1 MMKQK
6 PSPVKRWII
15 AIRPFAL
22 PASTMPVV
30 FGTAAA
36 VSIDAAQFNVFLF
49 VLALFAMIVLHS
61 GANLLSDVNDFKKG
75 LDREI
80 TPASGAIVRGYVS
93 LKAGIF
99 GSVIL
104 IAAGIIAGVIITY
117 EIGLPILVIG
127 AVGIVIGVF
136 YTLKPF
142 AFKYRALGDLAV
154 FLDFGILG
162 ALGAWTVQTGTP
174 SSVPALWAVPM
185 SMLVVAILHANN
197 WRDIQGDKKSSIKTV
212 ASILGDR
219 GSFVYYIF
227 LVYGAF
233 GVVILIIIFTRIF
246 HSRNPVMPL
255 TFLIT
260 FAAFPAA
267 VRLMRVG
274 KKRNEDAGCQ
284 RFVALDAGTSFLNL
298 IFGLLSTAAVILHLL
313 LYQYEPW
320 YKIQEFF

>member
-1 MMKQK
+1 MVIQN
-6 PSPVKRWII
+6 PSFLKKWII
-15 AIRPFAL
+15 AVRPFAL

-36 VSIDAAQFNVFLF
+36 VAIGEVRFNLFFF
-49 VLALFAMIVLHS
+49 VLAFFAMIMLHS
-61 GANLLSDVNDFKKG
+61 GSNLLSDVNDFKKG

-80 TPASGAIVRGYVS
+80 TPVSGAIVRGYMS
-93 LKAGIF
+93 PKAGVV
-99 GSVIL
+99 GSIIL
-104 IAAGIIAGVIITY
+104 IVAGIAAGVIITCKV
-117 EIGLPILVIG
+117 GLPILIIG

-142 AFKYRALGDLAV
+142 SLKYRALGDLAV

-174 SSVPALWAVPM
+174 SFVPAVWAIPM

-197 WRDIQGDKKSSIKTV
+197 WRDIQGDEKSSIKTV

-219 GSFVYYIF
+219 GSFVYYGL

-233 GVVILIIIFTRIF
+233 GVVLLLLIFTRVF
-246 HSRNPVMPL
+246 PSRNNAMPL

-260 FAAFPAA
+260 FTAFPFA
-267 VRLMRVG
+267 VKLIRSG
-274 KKRNEDAGCQ
+274 KRRNEGACRPQ
-284 RFVALDAGTSFLNL
+284 FIILDAGTSFLNL
-298 IFGLLSTAAVILHLL
+298 IFGLLSTAALVIHLL
-313 LYQYEPW
+313 FYKYIIW
-320 YKIQEFF
+320 YKMWYFF